1 MDFECDAIG
10 ELLVS
15 SQLRLKIFWVFP
27 QDAVLQPKPEPMVK
41 AAPMMD
47 SWKKKKKNQP
57 NALAVFRNTSYN

>member
-15 SQLRLKIFWVFP
+15 SQLRLQIFWVFP

-47 SWKKKKKNQP
+47 SWKKKKKKKSTKRP
-57 NALAVFRNTSYN
+57 GSLPEH